1 MAFPE
6 EDKTLDR
13 FYFSYTRGIFVNF
26 RVSESNLHRS
36 DWRYM
41 SYEEAVKIW
50 GRSNGAFVRNGHFNT
65 STSENLLHD
74 KFRFWVLKHH
84 LMEFIETMGLWDN
97 HDIGNLQY
105 AEKQTGYVVFI
116 NIYEYISVI
125 G

>member
-26 RVSESNLHRS
+26 QVSEFDLHRS
-36 DWRYM
+36 YSRYM
-41 SYEEAVKIW
+41 SYEDAVKIW
-50 GRSNGAFVRNGHFNT
+50 GRSNGAFVRNGRFNT

-84 LMEFIETMGLWDN
+84 LMEFIETIGLWDD

-105 AEKQTGYVVFI
+105 AERWTGYDT
-116 NIYEYISVI
+116 YII
-125 G
+125 LYAYI